1 MTKAGGTIERNKQA
15 TVRDNNMSSL
25 LLWSCCLL
33 ALQSS
38 AFRDPSAHRFASA
51 SAAPRWVATRA
62 SFLRRTSN
70 TYLQYLD
77 PFLDPECCS
86 SGYNGRTPLSRGTP
100 LSRFAGEILNGQP
113 LFRLFSMIPYPPSR
127 PERSTEFV
135 RLQRGKPMDPAPS
148 YASRSSRNSS
158 GGALFDL
165 RPQRLSAYMRFGS
178 IQKVSGKRIVP
189 QLSNSCRN
197 SSYRVP
203 ATQ

>member
-1 MTKAGGTIERNKQA
+1 MELGQRGILQFSMTKAGGTIERNKQA
-15 TVRDNNMSSL
+15 TVRDNSMSSL

-148 YASRSSRNSS
+148 YASRSR
-158 GGALFDL
+158 
-165 RPQRLSAYMRFGS
+165 
-178 IQKVSGKRIVP
+178 
-189 QLSNSCRN
+189 
-197 SSYRVP
+197 
-203 ATQ
+203 